1 MSEETDPPLF
11 QTFEERDARHDRIL
25 AELYHLMDHGKMKEA
40 RAVIAKI
47 EEHDDFSKALW
58 MIADKMD
65 GIIAI
70 EVYPLPENWAV
81 AYSRDPENPNIV
93 IIESKILP

>member
-11 QTFEERDARHDRIL
+11 QSFQERAERHDRIL
-25 AELYHLMDHGKMKEA
+25 AEIYDFMERGQTKEA
-40 RAVIAKI
+40 RDVIAKI
-47 EEHDDFSKALW
+47 EDHDGFSKALW

-65 GIIAI
+65 GKIAI
-70 EVYPLPENWAV
+70 EVHPLPENWAV